1 MILFRFST
9 YRWASDHP
17 HSEVPAVTTLE
28 AEGWVRIAQHG
39 RWQDLWLVGRHEQE
53 DPS

>member
-1 MILFRFST
+1 MNLFRFST

-39 RWQDLWLVGRHEQE
+39 RWRDLWLMGSNTKEEVL
-53 DPS
+53 